1 MEQSVRQKQAKLLRI
16 IRKIHRTCAIF
27 LFIFFFI
34 ISITGLSL
42 GWKKH
47 SNGLIMSKT
56 YQGTSSD
63 FSKWLSIDSL
73 HQKACN
79 FLIDSVN
86 VKLSTEIDRI
96 DIRKDKGTVK
106 FIFKNHFTA
115 LQLDGQTG
123 KILHVEI
130 RRSDFLEKLHDG
142 SIIDFCLGIK
152 SDIFKLIYTTIM
164 GLALFTFTITGVWL
178 WYGPIRMRN
187 SSRGK

>member
-1 MEQSVRQKQAKLLRI
+1 LEQSERQKQAKLLRTV
-16 IRKIHRTCAIF
+16 RKIHRTCAVF
-27 LFIFFFI
+27 LFFFFFI

-47 SNGLIMSKT
+47 SNGLIMAKT
-56 YQGTSSD
+56 YQGSSTD
-63 FSKWLSIDSL
+63 LSDWLSIDSL
-73 HQKACN
+73 HKKACN

-96 DIRKDKGTVK
+96 DIRKDKGVVK

-115 LQLDGQTG
+115 LQLDGVTG

>member
-1 MEQSVRQKQAKLLRI
+1 MA
-16 IRKIHRTCAIF
+16 
-27 LFIFFFI
+27 
-34 ISITGLSL
+34 
-42 GWKKH
+42 
-47 SNGLIMSKT
+47 KT
-56 YQGTSSD
+56 YQGSSTD
-63 FSKWLSIDSL
+63 LSDWLSIDSL
-73 HQKACN
+73 HKKACN

-96 DIRKDKGTVK
+96 DIRKDKGVVK

-115 LQLDGQTG
+115 LQLDGVTG